1 MKIGV
6 YYIESNNPLGKLI
19 DGANYELIKKLS
31 SLIGREIEVAS
42 LDEIKQYDFAF
53 TFIGGGGTEGLF
65 LKILDKLPK
74 PVFLLA
80 TSNNNSLAA
89 AMEILSYLNQNDIE
103 GEIIHGSLEKVA
115 KRLSDLAKVF
125 EVKKKINNFKIA
137 RVGKPSDWLISSDV
151 DALESKRLNGIEIID
166 VEMEEFFEEISK
178 NKYQE
183 NEYTRLIKTKDF
195 DAEEIETSL
204 YIYGALKR
212 LCDKYNLDG
221 VTVRCFDLLEP
232 IHSTGCVALAI
243 LNAEGIYASCEGDVP
258 SLVSMAVLGELTGK
272 PIFQANPSMIDPEAK
287 EMILAHCTL
296 PVNMVTDFYLM
307 THYESGL
314 GVALRGKIPAG
325 DITLFKSSGL
335 LDSYFVSKANLIENL
350 TKNDL
355 CRSQIK
361 IQIDDEAIEYFFTE
375 SIGNHH
381 LICTG
386 DYVEIVDEFFKWI

>member
-183 NEYTRLIKTKDF
+183 NEYTGLIKTKDF